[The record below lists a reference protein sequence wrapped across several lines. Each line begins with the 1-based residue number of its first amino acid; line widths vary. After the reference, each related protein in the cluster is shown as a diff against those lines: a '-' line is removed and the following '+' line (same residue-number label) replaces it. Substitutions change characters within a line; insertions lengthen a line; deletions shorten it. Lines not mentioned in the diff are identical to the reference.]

1 MQNIENTYTKRGFKV
16 LTDKQIQT
24 SAVFFCWAP
33 QRTLERHRR
42 PVWAAAQHSAVS
54 ICSNKHDL
62 RAQFT
67 PRLCFRYEW
76 VSCFKLAACK
86 HNSSASAP
94 AQLSRSAFS
103 WKEFFLFPNAIWL
116 YLQSWRDFRGSGRE
130 EVAAVDGNRRAA
142 TVRFWVPAGSLVANT
157 DQSVKKMASD
167 STKICINASVCEYPY
182 VKAFP
187 KNIMRPP

>member
-1 MQNIENTYTKRGFKV
+1 MQRIVCPLKVTGNTTNQICMLQQHIHNMQNIESTYTKQGFKV
-16 LTDKQIQT
+16 LTDKHIQT
-24 SAVFFCWAP
+24 SAAFFCWAP

-42 PVWAAAQHSAVS
+42 PVCAAAQHSAVS

-67 PRLCFRYEW
+67 PRLCFRCEW

-86 HNSSASAP
+86 QNSSPSAP

-116 YLQSWRDFRGSGRE
+116 YLQSLEG
-130 EVAAVDGNRRAA
+130 
-142 TVRFWVPAGSLVANT
+142 L
-157 DQSVKKMASD
+157 
-167 STKICINASVCEYPY
+167 
-182 VKAFP
+182 
-187 KNIMRPP
+187 